1 MVVLLVCAVYTV
13 YVAVSWYH
21 EARRFSE
28 LKIRYQY
35 ECPMHLIDLYD
46 LIIASAREH
55 DRFPEDLTFITK
67 KWPIGQYNARMRI
80 HPVLCPRSQTPI
92 DLERVTA
99 DSFGYAYVNWS
110 AKSFAHVADVP
121 GEYPL
126 VYDRTLSN
134 HSGRGVFV
142 LRINGSVVWDPGA
155 KWVRDFS
162 GAHPEYHLLIPQ

>member
-1 MVVLLVCAVYTV
+1 MVVVLVCAGYAA
-13 YVAVSWYH
+13 YVAVWCCYH
-21 EARRFSE
+21 EAGRISE

-46 LIIASAREH
+46 YIIASARQH

-67 KWPIGQYNARMRI
+67 KWPIGQRNARMRLSL
-80 HPVLCPRSQTPI
+80 VLCPGSQTPI
-92 DLERVTA
+92 DLERVTP
-99 DSFGYAYVNWS
+99 DYAYVNWS
-110 AKSFAHVADVP
+110 AKLFAHVVDVP

-142 LRINGSVVWDPGA
+142 LRVNGSVIWDPGA
-155 KWVRDFS
+155 EWVRGFS
-162 GAHPEYHLLIPQ
+162 GRHPEYHVLIPQ